1 MSTNVRTQWTNPGW
15 YEEDPNAPFDYCGT
29 RISPTN
35 DPNDFIRQCV
45 AAEATCARGQIIA
58 ANASEGAAA
67 STRLRT
73 AGRQFFA
80 PGDYNPKYRVT

>member
-1 MSTNVRTQWTNPGW
+1 MSTNIRTQWTNPGW
-15 YEEDPNAPFDYCGT
+15 YDEDPNAPFDYCGT

-45 AAEATCARGQIIA
+45 AAEATRARGQIIA